1 MNIADQMKL
10 IKDLKSNFDGLMKLQ
25 QEIVSQIPES
35 VNFDKQAIQKDLSE
49 IKRMAEKKVIEGLT
63 TLSKAYASRNS

>member
-49 IKRMAEKKVIEGLT
+49 IKRMAEKKDIEGLT
-63 TLSKAYASRNS
+63 TLSKKYASRNS

>member
-49 IKRMAEKKVIEGLT
+49 IKRMAEKKDIEGLT
-63 TLSKAYASRNS
+63 TLSNKYASRNS

>member
-25 QEIVSQIPES
+25 QDIVSQIPES

-49 IKRMAEKKVIEGLT
+49 IKRMAEKKDIEGLT
-63 TLSKAYASRNS
+63 TLSKKYASRNS